1 MMPGMR
7 SLLLGALLLAVLAA
21 PAAARLPDHA
31 VLTPAGLG
39 PLEVGMTEVE
49 VEHALDRRIRQDKNA
64 GVGGRCGTARIRGG
78 GLLFTDDVLARV
90 SLFTRRFATRSGIR
104 VGDPEAV
111 IREQYGKRA
120 KRSRHTYVDGYYYK
134 VTRGHRRFVFE
145 TDSGVITII
154 HGGRIPEVDY
164 VESCA

>member
-1 MMPGMR
+1 MR
-7 SLLLGALLLAVLAA
+7 SLLVLVLFGALAA
-21 PAAARLPDHA
+21 PATARLPDSA
-31 VLTPAGLG
+31 RLTPSGLG
-39 PLEVGMTEVE
+39 PIAVGMTEQE
-49 VEHALDRRIRQDKNA
+49 VEQALDRKIRQDKFA

-90 SLFTRRFATRSGIR
+90 TLFTRRFATRSGIR
-104 VGDPEAV
+104 VGDPEEA
-111 IREQYGKRA
+111 IREQYGKGA

-145 TDSGVITII
+145 TDSGEITII

>member
-7 SLLLGALLLAVLAA
+7 TLLLGAILLAVLAA
-21 PAAARLPDHA
+21 PAAARLPDDA
-31 VLTPAGLG
+31 VLTPSRLG
-39 PLEVGMTEVE
+39 PLAVGMTEVE
-49 VEHALDRRIRQDKNA
+49 VEQALDRRIRQDKNA

-104 VGDPEAV
+104 VGDPEEA
-111 IREQYGKRA
+111 IREQYGRRA
-120 KRSRHTYVDGYYYK
+120 KRSRHTYADGYYYK
-134 VTRGHRRFVFE
+134 VTRGHRRLVFE
-145 TDSGVITII
+145 TDRGVISII